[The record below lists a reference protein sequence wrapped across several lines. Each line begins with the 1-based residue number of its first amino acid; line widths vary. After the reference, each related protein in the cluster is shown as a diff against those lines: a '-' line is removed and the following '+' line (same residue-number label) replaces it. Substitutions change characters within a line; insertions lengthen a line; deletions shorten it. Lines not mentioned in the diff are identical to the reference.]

1 MHFNSL
7 VETITREREP
17 TEKNTVEVHQTRMNN
32 SFELNPIL
40 LLALCIIMEFSF
52 APLSAG

>member
-40 LLALCIIMEFSF
+40 LLALCIIMEFPF